1 MNIFEVIDKKSLE
14 KKGIKEDFE
23 TFLKR
28 IFAEGNHQFKYHNSR
43 NLYRAMDML
52 NFQRLDVMKD
62 YLTTYPNVTN
72 QDFEKMLGKIELR
85 EYKKIFDCYKKDFV
99 KDLRERELN
108 YIFDA
113 IDADISAER

>member
-14 KKGIKEDFE
+14 KRDIKEDFE
-23 TFLKR
+23 TFLNK
-28 IFAEGNHQFKYHNSR
+28 ILAEKNHRFKYYNPR
-43 NLYRAMDML
+43 NLYRAVDML
-52 NFQRLDVMKD
+52 NLQRLDVMKD

-72 QDFEKMLGKIELR
+72 EDFEKMLSVKSLK
-85 EYKKIFDCYKKDFV
+85 EYKKLFDSYKKDFV